1 MITTE
6 QIRQLRDQSGVSIMQ
21 CKKALEESGGNFNKA
36 LDELRKKGAEI
47 ASKKSNRNLGS
58 GIIHSY
64 IHSNQSAG
72 SLIELLCETDFVAK
86 NDDFKKLAHD
96 IAMHITAMNPEDN
109 NKLLS
114 QQFVK
119 KPEITINQLI
129 EESIQKFGERIELG
143 NFIKYSLK

>member
-1 MITTE
+1 MAI
-6 QIRQLRDQSGVSIMQ
+6 IGDGR
-21 CKKALEESGGNFNKA
+21 
-36 LDELRKKGAEI
+36 
-47 ASKKSNRNLGS
+47 S
-58 GIIHSY
+58 GIVQQ
-64 IHSNQSAG
+64 N
-72 SLIELLCETDFVAK
+72 SLHTAEDFEGRARDLFVE

-143 NFIKYSLK
+143 NFIKYSLKQLKWQQF